1 MYEEN
6 RENGT
11 YRPEDSYSGG
21 SGANHNEAG
30 AQSYSSAQENA
41 GSQNYSGSQENA
53 GTQNYS
59 SAQENAG
66 AQNYSG
72 SQENAGTQNYSG
84 AQNYGGPQGYSQN
97 QNTGTTGN
105 GNYQY
110 GGGYQYTY
118 NSEYGSN
125 QTAGGSQKKKNK
137 KSGKGGAGKAVF
149 AVVLAAVFGICVG
162 GGVVGVS
169 RFLNTGSAA
178 QSDAAQSESSSA
190 QATLQIAG
198 QNESQAGTE
207 SSEADASDSIS
218 STEVTQGNTQ
228 AGVADISTVAANVM
242 PSIVSVYN
250 SYTQNTAYFG
260 QTYSREVTSTGS
272 GIIVGQTDSEL
283 LIVTNNHVVDGE
295 ESLKVQFV
303 DNTTAEAQLKGTD
316 PGSDLAVIAVDLSSI
331 SSETSG
337 QIKVATLGSSD
348 DLLVGE
354 SVIAIGNALGYGQSV
369 TVGVVSALDREIT
382 TSDGATGTFIQTD
395 AAINPGNSGG
405 ALVNTRGEV
414 IGINS
419 NKIGGTSVEGM
430 GYAIP
435 ISRAEPI
442 IQNLMNQE
450 TRSRVD
456 SSNQGYLGI
465 SGVSVTEQIS
475 SAYNMPTGVYVAQV
489 MEDGAAANSDL
500 QTGDIITAFNG
511 SGITSMDDLK
521 EQLAYYEAGTEVT
534 LTVKRANSENGYD
547 EIQVTVTLGTQ
558 PETQTQDQ
566 QQQQQSGQS
575 GNGQGNLFGYF
586 FGN

>member
-1 MYEEN
+1 
-6 RENGT
+6 
-11 YRPEDSYSGG
+11 
-21 SGANHNEAG
+21 
-30 AQSYSSAQENA
+30 
-41 GSQNYSGSQENA
+41 
-53 GTQNYS
+53 
-59 SAQENAG
+59 
-66 AQNYSG
+66 
-72 SQENAGTQNYSG
+72 
-84 AQNYGGPQGYSQN
+84 
-97 QNTGTTGN
+97 
-105 GNYQY
+105 
-110 GGGYQYTY
+110 
-118 NSEYGSN
+118 
-125 QTAGGSQKKKNK
+125 
-137 KSGKGGAGKAVF
+137 
-149 AVVLAAVFGICVG
+149 
-162 GGVVGVS
+162 S
-169 RFLNTGSAA
+169 RFLNTGSTA
-178 QSDAAQSESSSA
+178 QGEAAQSESSSA